1 MDDVGNNL
9 LIRKIKP
16 EDAPEITRIQASIT
30 KTTLGIDFRRVIEEQ
45 IQQNGEVSFSAEL
58 NGKVVGYMISYVV
71 FGGFDLRKSAWI
83 ATLGVDSKYMGQG
96 IGRLLAEKLLTV
108 YREKGIEYV
117 FTTVRWDSV
126 DLLSFFKTLGFDRS
140 DFIHLTKK
148 LEL

>member
-58 NGKVVGYMISYVV
+58 NGQVVGYMISYVV
-71 FGGFDLRKSAWI
+71 FGGFDLQKSAWI
-83 ATLGVDSKYMGQG
+83 ATLGVDSRYMGQG

>member
-1 MDDVGNNL
+1 MDDEGNSL

-71 FGGFDLRKSAWI
+71 FGGFNLQKSAWI
-83 ATLGVDSKYMGQG
+83 ATLGVDPKYMGRG
-96 IGRLLAEKLLTV
+96 IGRSLAEKLLSV
-108 YREKGIEYV
+108 YREKKIEYI

-126 DLLSFFKTLGFDRS
+126 DHLSFFKTLGFARS